1 MNVGCEVLKMGCFC
15 ENRFFILLIL
25 HSSDPEASLPL
36 EVAGGQQGQLFNLA
50 TIAVG
55 LKVPNVRRLSV
66 SGCGLVAASALQK
79 VDLQERLGGYFILC
93 MTLFSS
99 QLSSGNG
106 SWLNRQPWFQNL
118 ESLLL
123 MSYEDSMPSMTI
135 HSGLFRFL

>member
-1 MNVGCEVLKMGCFC
+1 MSLDKYNIQFTIYIFSLAPP
-15 ENRFFILLIL
+15 
-25 HSSDPEASLPL
+25 SSDPEASLPL

-50 TIAVG
+50 TVAVG

-79 VDLQERLGGYFILC
+79 VDLQDRLGE
-93 MTLFSS
+93 FSS
-99 QLSSGNG
+99 EQEIFLEHSHAGNG
-106 SWLNRQPWFQNL
+106 PWLNRQPWFRKL

-135 HSGLFRFL
+135 HSGLFR

>member
-1 MNVGCEVLKMGCFC
+1 MYLYESSFSCL
-15 ENRFFILLIL
+15 L

-79 VDLQERLGGYFILC
+79 VDLQERLGENFYF
-93 MTLFSS
+93 
-99 QLSSGNG
+99 
-106 SWLNRQPWFQNL
+106 
-118 ESLLL
+118 
-123 MSYEDSMPSMTI
+123 YD
-135 HSGLFRFL
+135 RFDIF